1 MTYEELLNECN
12 DKGLIVKEKPLKYH
26 DGRIK
31 GIRVA
36 IRDNIP
42 TSVQKA
48 CVLSEELGHFET
60 SVGDILDMNSVSNR
74 KQELKARAWAYDK
87 LINLQGF
94 INAFEHN
101 CTNLYETAEF
111 LEVTEEFLIEAI
123 QLYQT
128 KYGQY
133 ASVDNYTIFFNY
145 PNIGIIKKL

>member
-12 DKGLIVKEKPLKYH
+12 NKGLIVKEKPLKYH

-87 LINLQGF
+87 LINLQVF